1 MEPQGDRL
9 GAVDPLGGFRP
20 TPSNIVHR
28 SMMFSGKGQT
38 APQGA
43 GLQLRCRMW
52 GKGSECCPLLA
63 VCRAV
68 KPSNGAE
75 APVLKGASNE
85 EAIKILPAAIKYEED
100 VIIQPSRPRLLPT
113 EIFMLLLTSA
123 HLCHF
128 QNRFAAP
135 TFSRLEGRTGKNE
148 RGWKQTRHKRKHGDL
163 KSGRTAKLSMTV
175 GAGIL

>member
-1 MEPQGDRL
+1 
-9 GAVDPLGGFRP
+9 
-20 TPSNIVHR
+20 
-28 SMMFSGKGQT
+28 MMFSGKGQT

-52 GKGSECCPLLA
+52 GKGSETIRKADCCCPLLA

-68 KPSNGAE
+68 KPSDGAE
-75 APVLKGASNE
+75 APVLKVASNE

-100 VIIQPSRPRLLPT
+100 VIIQPPRPRLLPT

-135 TFSRLEGRTGKNE
+135 TFSRLEGKTGKHE
-148 RGWKQTRHKRKHGDL
+148 RGWKQTRHKHKRGDF
-163 KSGRTAKLSMTV
+163 KSGRTAKPSMTV